1 MESSFLLRL
10 VLLASALTLGAC
22 TAGCPSTGLKLNFY
36 GSSCPNAEQ
45 IVRTIIYKE
54 VEKNPILSAKLLRMF
69 FHDCFVRG
77 CDASLLLN
85 STSESTAEKDAPPNL
100 SLAGFEVIDM
110 VKEALEQACPG
121 TVSCADTVALAAR
134 DSVSFSFGKSL
145 WDVKTGRR
153 DGNVSLLS
161 EALVNIPRPTSN
173 FTTLVQSFA
182 NKSLGVEDLVILSGA
197 HTIGVGHCNLFAD
210 RLYNFTGKGDS
221 DPSLNP
227 AYAAFLRSKCSPT
240 DNTTA
245 VIMDP
250 GSGLTFDSHYY
261 VNLKQ
266 NKGLF
271 QSDAVL
277 LNDGA
282 ASKVVD
288 DMVDFG
294 AFLAAFRKSIT
305 KMGDIGV
312 LTGKEGEI
320 RKHCRFVN

>member
-22 TAGCPSTGLKLNFY
+22 TAGCPSAGLKLNFY

-69 FHDCFVRG
+69 FHDCFVRVR
-77 CDASLLLN
+77 
-85 STSESTAEKDAPPNL
+85 
-100 SLAGFEVIDM
+100 FEVIDM

-134 DSVSFSFGKSL
+134 DSFGKSL

-288 DMVDFG
+288 EMVDFG
-294 AFLAAFRKSIT
+294 AFLAAFGKSIT